1 MNFTWIIKKFH
12 NCHHTTG
19 FNENFPFLPFFSQS
33 LSSNF
38 NLGSEE
44 HYLGFRVSYKILQF
58 TQILNFLKESMLI
71 LQWFLRAKIV
81 FVWISFITEVLRR
94 WVIHGNCEVPGR
106 SIRSKNF
113 KTLFLSRYKKIL
125 PWGNSNGSRGIKS
138 FCILEG
144 ATDTLIEQWLKSL
157 VNLGKT

>member
-1 MNFTWIIKKFH
+1 MNFTWFIKKFH
-12 NCHHTTG
+12 KCHHTTG

-38 NLGSEE
+38 NLGSKE

-113 KTLFLSRYKKIL
+113 KTQFFWRYLKFL
-125 PWGNSNGSRGIKS
+125 PWGYSNRSRSSPFFFFLRYLNKYS
-138 FCILEG
+138 R
-144 ATDTLIEQWLKSL
+144 
-157 VNLGKT
+157 